1 MYLSELLLDELF
13 DDELEHPTAK
23 KVIKNAI
30 MATPI
35 FDRFI
40 VSSSYK
46 NEFILLKLYQISLV
60 KNWLKKLAQFFEI
73 NR

>member
-1 MYLSELLLDELF
+1 
-13 DDELEHPTAK
+13 
-23 KVIKNAI
+23 